1 MKYKHIIWDWNGTLL
16 DDCQLCVKSFN
27 RSLKK
32 RDLKTISLDKYRS
45 IFTFPVIDAYI
56 KAGFDFKKESFIEVS
71 NEFVEFYEKNFKN
84 ISLHNNV
91 KEILKK
97 ISLQDATQSI
107 LSAGNQDLLNNWLK
121 QHQIIKIFQNVVGVQ
136 NQFANG
142 KIEQGLKLI
151 ENLKFN
157 KKDIVLIGDTIHDSE
172 VAEKMDIEC
181 ILVNHGHVNN
191 TRLKKTGRRVVSN
204 IKKIFELI
212 N

>member
-84 ISLHNNV
+84 VSLHNDV

-97 ISLQDATQSI
+97 ISLQDTTQSI
-107 LSAGNQDLLNNWLK
+107 LSAGYQDLLNNWLN
-121 QHQIIKIFQNVVGVQ
+121 QHQIIKIFQNIVGVQ

-142 KIEQGLKLI
+142 KIDQGLKLI

-157 KKDIVLIGDTIHDSE
+157 KKDIVLIGDTIHDSD
-172 VAEKMDIEC
+172 VAKKMDIEC
-181 ILVNHGHVNN
+181 ILVDHGHVNN
-191 TRLKKTGRRVVSN
+191 KRLIKTGRRVCSN
-204 IKKIFELI
+204 INSIFELI

>member
-32 RDLKTISLDKYRS
+32 RDLETISLDKYRS

-56 KAGFDFKKESFIEVS
+56 KAGFDFKKESFTEVS
-71 NEFVEFYEKNFKN
+71 NEFVEFYEKNFKDL
-84 ISLHNNV
+84 SLHNNV

-191 TRLKKTGRRVVSN
+191 TRLKKTGRIVVSN

>member
-16 DDCQLCVKSFN
+16 DDCQLCVTSFN

-32 RDLKTISLDKYRS
+32 RNLKSISIDKYRS
-45 IFTFPVIDAYI
+45 IFTFPVIDAYK
-56 KAGFDFKKESFIEVS
+56 KAGFDFKKESFVEVS

-142 KIEQGLKLI
+142 KIDQGLNLI

-157 KKDIVLIGDTIHDSE
+157 KKDIVLIGDTKHDSE

-181 ILVNHGHVNN
+181 ILVDHGHVNN
-191 TRLKKTGRRVVSN
+191 IRLKKTGRRVVSN
-204 IKKIFELI
+204 IKNIFELI